1 METDCNKTWKRG
13 FPPIISATMA
23 PRDQMSIGVEYLA
36 QPSRI
41 SGALRRYVH
50 KTGIRAWL
58 VRQWYQRKRGK
69 SKDDM
74 LRWGAQAKSMVV
86 KYDGKLGQNLVD
98 HLYHKVT
105 TSWVYTLTG
114 TPKARASP
122 KSAILITCARHGSEQ
137 ICTCLM
143 KIVAR
148 LDLSF
153 SGINEPTSPTPSLS
167 INKLAGFRSLC
178 IIRRWWQKSR
188 PWKKN
193 STYLLKTDVIS
204 FLVYNL
210 ITKVEI
216 GNQTLD
222 HLEQLVRVAFDQSG
236 VHLALSGDEIK

>member
-1 METDCNKTWKRG
+1 MICWDEAH
-13 FPPIISATMA
+13 P
-23 PRDQMSIGVEYLA
+23 
-36 QPSRI
+36 
-41 SGALRRYVH
+41 H
-50 KTGIRAWL
+50 
-58 VRQWYQRKRGK
+58 
-69 SKDDM
+69 
-74 LRWGAQAKSMVV
+74 
-86 KYDGKLGQNLVD
+86 NLVD

-236 VHLALSGDEIK
+236 VHLALSGDETK